1 MALANQMNGDFYS
14 ERTDTKVLPSAY
26 NSSNANV
33 RSALEF
39 LDRMMN
45 PIICRGSQYVLVD
58 DNPPGAGFTAQVMS
72 ELNNHTN
79 NTQNKLYQLYSSVG
93 DTKRD
98 M

>member
-14 ERTDTKVLPSAY
+14 ERADTKVLPSAY

-72 ELNNHTN
+72 ELNNFIQTTHKIN
-79 NTQNKLYQLYSSVG
+79 YI
-93 DTKRD
+93 
-98 M
+98 